1 MDTSAGVPAVCNRE
15 GSNPR
20 TTNAGGERWRRHGN
34 GLQQQHQSR
43 SIHCRGLPPL
53 RRPCHPCELVG
64 LRSGVSIMVAMAAL
78 GSIVSSQRMSMSQNP
93 MSSCIALKCT

>member
-53 RRPCHPCELVG
+53 RRFTTSHGFRRQGP
-64 LRSGVSIMVAMAAL
+64 S
-78 GSIVSSQRMSMSQNP
+78 P
-93 MSSCIALKCT
+93 MPSL